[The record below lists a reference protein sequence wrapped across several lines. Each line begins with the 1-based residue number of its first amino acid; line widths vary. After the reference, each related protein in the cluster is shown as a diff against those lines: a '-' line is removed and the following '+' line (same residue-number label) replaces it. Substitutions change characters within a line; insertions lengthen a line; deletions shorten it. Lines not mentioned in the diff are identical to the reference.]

1 MRPLLLLC
9 ALLPTASWAGP
20 RADQLAVQAEEKL
33 ANDELIGARGLAE
46 EALALDS
53 EQYRAHYVMG
63 MVQRDSEGNL
73 AQAMYHLGESRRSYE
88 TRYAT
93 SLDTEWRFH
102 QNLIYVVQLVAGEI
116 EEYDYQ
122 LDIIEFYNA
131 RYDPDLIGERAW
143 PLMKLGRIDEARA
156 AAAEAVALPD
166 EWQQSVGLNAHCA
179 LESESGFRERAYEAC
194 MAALDAERLSPEAD
208 VTVDAYNASLAA
220 YQSLRYEVGEALALE
235 ANTGSTVSTAN
246 PWAVLASAYVS
257 EGRGMDAVA
266 AVRSM
271 QGWRSRMDPELRD
284 MNRAELDAVFATV
297 LLASGE
303 PELGYDVISRA
314 IDFPDRRAMTSGSS
328 DQARGGH
335 ALLRIAL
342 RRAMRE
348 RQREKAAT
356 LGIFK
361 RLTKSVGRMVP
372 DTLEWEDRA
381 AVVAVLSDDKRL
393 DQTMRMYLDGG
404 LQSAPPWLLGELI
417 PVLGTGVVS
426 QALTRARDA
435 EAGSMMA
442 PFYDAVDAEVAWWSG
457 RYTESRELAAS
468 ASRDLPAEEV
478 LLRAR
483 ILALAGDAAWRQ
495 GDMGESLSLT
505 AEAMRADPS
514 VMRRLGLQLPAT
526 VTVTSGGAAADYAES
541 MLWRSPRLN
550 SESNAFVVSI
560 SNESDILRIC
570 LTSPTGTRLSCGLEP
585 RQPTPAEGEE
595 FVEWTDWERAQQTV
609 DSFHRKAF
617 GLPTGLSR
625 AELTGL
631 DGTNTIDTQAA
642 RQEMESLL
650 QDLITPSGE

>member
-1 MRPLLLLC
+1 MRRLLLLS
-9 ALLPTASWAGP
+9 ALVPTLALAGP
-20 RADQLAVQAEEKL
+20 RADQLALQAEEKL

-46 EALALDS
+46 DALALDS
-53 EQYRAHYVMG
+53 EQYRAHYVLG

-131 RYDPDLIGERAW
+131 RYDPDLTGERAW
-143 PLMKLGRIDEARA
+143 PLMKLGRLDEARTA
-156 AAAEAVALPD
+156 AADAVALPD
-166 EWQQSVGLNAHCA
+166 EWQQSVGLNAQCA
-179 LESESGFRERAYEAC
+179 LESEAGSREQAHVAC
-194 MAALDAERLSPEAD
+194 MAALEAERLSPEAD
-208 VTVDAYNASLAA
+208 VTVDAYNASLSAF
-220 YQSLRYEVGEALALE
+220 QSLRYEQGEALALE

-246 PWAVLASAYVS
+246 PWAVLAGAYVAQ
-257 EGRGMDAVA
+257 GRGTDAVA

-284 MNRAELDAVFATV
+284 MNRAELDAVFAIF
-297 LLASGE
+297 LLTAGE

-314 IDFPDRRAMTSGSS
+314 IDFPDRRALTSGSS

-342 RRAMRE
+342 RRALRE
-348 RQREKAAT
+348 RQREQAAT
-356 LGIFK
+356 QGIGK
-361 RLTKSVGRMVP
+361 RFTGAIGRLVP
-372 DTLEWEDRA
+372 DTLDWEDRA
-381 AVVAVLSDDKRL
+381 AVVAVLSNGKRL
-393 DQTMRMYLDGG
+393 DQTLRMYLDGG

-426 QALTRARDA
+426 EALARARTA
-435 EAGSMMA
+435 EPSPGMA
-442 PFYDAVDAEVAWWSG
+442 SFYDAVEAEVAWWSG
-457 RYTESRELAAS
+457 RYTRARELADA
-468 ASRDLPAEEV
+468 AARDLPSEEV

-483 ILALAGDAAWRQ
+483 VQALAGDAAWRQ
-495 GDMGESLSLT
+495 GDMADRLLLMT
-505 AEAMRADPS
+505 DAMQADPS
-514 VMRRLGLQLPAT
+514 VMRRLGLTLPAT
-526 VTVTSGGAAADYAES
+526 VSQVSGGQAATYAEN

-560 SNESDILRIC
+560 TAQSDVLRIC
-570 LTSPTGTRLSCGLEP
+570 LTSPGGLRLSCGIEP
-585 RQPTPAEGEE
+585 RQPAAVEGEE
-595 FVEWTDWERAQQTV
+595 FVEWTDWERAQYTV
-609 DSFHRKAF
+609 DSFHRTSF

-625 AELTGL
+625 TEMSGL

-650 QDLITPSGE
+650 QDLITPASD

>member
-1 MRPLLLLC
+1 MRCLLLLSVVW
-9 ALLPTASWAGP
+9 PTVAWAGP

-46 EALALDS
+46 EALELDP

-143 PLMKLGRIDEARA
+143 PLMKLGRLDEARA
-156 AAAEAVALPD
+156 AAAEAVGLED
-166 EWQQSVGLNAHCA
+166 EWQQSVGLNAQCA
-179 LESESGFRERAYEAC
+179 LESEAGSREQAYVAC
-194 MAALDAERLSPEAD
+194 LTALDAERMSPEAD

-220 YQSLRYEVGEALALE
+220 FQSLRYEEGEAFALE

-246 PWAVLASAYVS
+246 PWAVLAGAYVAQ
-257 EGRGMDAVA
+257 GRGVDAVA

-297 LLASGE
+297 LLAAGE
-303 PELGYDVISRA
+303 PELGYDVIARA
-314 IDFPDRRAMTSGSS
+314 IDFPDRRAMTSGSA

-342 RRAMRE
+342 RRARAERMRE
-348 RQREKAAT
+348 RASTQ
-356 LGIFK
+356 GIVK
-361 RLTKSVGRMVP
+361 RLAKSIGRLAP

-381 AVVAVLSDDKRL
+381 AVVAVLSNSKRL
-393 DQTMRMYLDGG
+393 DQTLRMYLDGG

-417 PVLGTGVVS
+417 PVLGTGVVAES
-426 QALTRARDA
+426 LGRARES
-435 EAGSMMA
+435 EASPGMT
-442 PFYDAVDAEVAWWSG
+442 PFYDALGAEVAWWSG
-457 RYTESRELAAS
+457 RYTDARELAAS
-468 ASRDLPAEEV
+468 ASTNLPGEEV

-483 ILALAGDAAWRQ
+483 VQALAADAAWRQ
-495 GDMGESLSLT
+495 GDMGEALT
-505 AEAMRADPS
+505 LTTEAMGNDPS
-514 VMRRLGLQLPAT
+514 VLRRLGFQVPAT
-526 VTVTSGGAAADYAES
+526 VTVTSGGAAADYAET

-550 SESNAFVVSI
+550 SESSAFVVSI
-560 SNESDILRIC
+560 SSESDILRIC
-570 LTSPTGTRLSCGLEP
+570 LTSPTGMRMACGLEP
-585 RQPTPAEGEE
+585 RQPPAAEGEE
-595 FVEWTDWERAQQTV
+595 VVPWTDWERAQQTV

-617 GLPTGLSR
+617 GLPTGLTR
-625 AELTGL
+625 TELSGL

-650 QDLITPSGE
+650 QDLITPSAQ